1 MKKLSFKRL
10 RCFALPFVLAP
21 VLLLQGCETAVHN
34 TIDIVEALPDIHL
47 PTRVEEPAAP
57 NWVRATGYAPI
68 SLQPGKN
75 RQHKILMAMRASKLR
90 AYQELA
96 GVVHG
101 QYLFG
106 TTSVEDMVLQND
118 QFKSA
123 VSGIV
128 RGARVVKSYPV
139 QEDTYA
145 TTLEVDLNQVQ
156 RAWISR

>member
-1 MKKLSFKRL
+1 MFMVSTY
-10 RCFALPFVLAP
+10 LA
-21 VLLLQGCETAVHN
+21 Q
-34 TIDIVEALPDIHL
+34 
-47 PTRVEEPAAP
+47 
-57 NWVRATGYAPI
+57 
-68 SLQPGKN
+68 
-75 RQHKILMAMRASKLR
+75 
-90 AYQELA
+90 
-96 GVVHG
+96 
-101 QYLFG
+101 
-106 TTSVEDMVLQND
+106 TSVEDMVLQND